1 MIQSHLLHRAKGS
14 GRLFA
19 ATAAAVLLI
28 SAAAYAQTWDHPH
41 GDSANTN
48 FVDVATAPAKTA
60 PITVPGLGKF
70 AQGSGPVIAQDG
82 TVYLGTVGGKL
93 IALNPDGS
101 QRWSRDLPGRPA
113 IVASPCVGADGT
125 IYVVGTRTVRDNR
138 VDPPVE
144 RSHSTLY
151 AYSADGVLVNQTQFP
166 AVQTAER
173 GVAADAAP
181 NIWRSGNTEIV
192 MVPARYRSRFGDAVR
207 LIAFSPA
214 RGVIANQL
222 VKHIP
227 ASVVGGGPGLGYDFN
242 PPDPIVFAPAPRL
255 SNVGVHVSP
264 SVPFVLVSDQVKD
277 HVAYTF
283 NGQAFV
289 EAFRSSEKDYFLR
302 TPPMTLPNGYTLI
315 ALQSI
320 ERDRLGVETP
330 SGDSRIKFIGVP
342 PFQTGS
348 LDIVYAAPT
357 LLPNGAVVVVGTRG
371 QITVLRQAEV
381 VKQFKAPSGSIVSA
395 AASRTH
401 VFISTQDTFLTYNPN
416 TMAELARI
424 DWVGGGVN
432 QPAIGP
438 QGHVYAMASNILFVF
453 PPPKQTTVGG
463 TIAQPLGQQ
472 VDTNPDPA
480 PTPEAKTFKP
490 PMTANGNRLFACEE
504 LDQDDC
510 GKGDYRTIATA
521 FCKKQGFTGAGDVD
535 VDSKKV
541 KAETLDGRFC
551 SKNKCKVFETI
562 NCAIN

>member
-1 MIQSHLLHRAKGS
+1 MFRSPAFNRARPR

-19 ATAAAVLLI
+19 AAAAAILLV
-28 SAAAYAQTWDHPH
+28 SDATHAQTWDRPH
-41 GDSANTN
+41 GDGANTN
-48 FVDVATAPAKTA
+48 FVDVVTAPARTA

-70 AQGSGPVIAQDG
+70 AQGSGPVIARDG

-101 QRWSRDLPGRPA
+101 LRWSRDLPGRPA

-144 RSHSTLY
+144 KSHSTFY
-151 AYSADGVLVNQTQFP
+151 AYSADGVLVNQTPFP
-166 AVQTAER
+166 EVQGSER

-181 NIWRSGNTEIV
+181 NIWRSGNTEVV
-192 MVPARYRSRFGDAVR
+192 MVPARYRSRHGSSVR

-227 ASVVGGGPGLGYDFN
+227 SSVVGGGPKLGHSFN
-242 PPDPIVFAPAPRL
+242 PPDPIVFAPEPRL
-255 SNVGVHVSP
+255 SNVGVHASP
-264 SVPFVLVSDQVKD
+264 SATYVFVTDQVKD
-277 HVAYTF
+277 YVAYTF

-289 EAFRSSEKDYFLR
+289 EMFRNAEKDHFMR
-302 TPPMTLPNGYTLI
+302 TPPITLPDGYTLI

-320 ERDRLGVETP
+320 ERNRDGIETP
-330 SGDSRIKFIGVP
+330 SGDSHIKFIGVP
-342 PFQTGS
+342 SFRTAS

-357 LLPNGAVVVVGTRG
+357 RLPNGTVVVVGTGG
-371 QITVLRQAEV
+371 QITVLLGAEV
-381 VKQFKAPSGSIVSA
+381 ISQFQAPGGSVVSA

-401 VFISTQDTFLTYNPN
+401 VFVSTQDAFLTYQAS
-416 TMAELARI
+416 TMSELARI
-424 DWVGGGVN
+424 DWVGGGVH

-438 QGHVYAMASNILFVF
+438 RGHVYAMASNILFVF
-453 PPPKQTTVGG
+453 PPPSQPAGGG
-463 TIAQPLGQQ
+463 TIAQPLGQ
-472 VDTNPDPA
+472 PAAIDPEPA
-480 PTPEAKTFKP
+480 SSDKKTFKDP
-490 PMTANGNRLFACEE
+490 LSANGNRLFACEE

-510 GKGDYRTIATA
+510 GKGDHRTIATA
-521 FCKKQGFTGAGDVD
+521 FCKKQGFAGAGKVE

-551 SKNKCKVFETI
+551 SKSKCKVFEEI
-562 NCAIN
+562 RCANN